1 MGTALAASSFAFAQE
16 MPFTITTDY
25 NTVVTGANFELGAL
39 GGTMRTATG
48 VNGKHYFIDRANG
61 QIWSFDGTKSEKYA
75 TVDVLLHKKTVTGED
90 GTEKETGDALNIAIT
105 ADDAGNLIVS
115 YADGDFWAGTMT
127 YFGIVSAKDQS
138 VTYTDAITLPGAG
151 EEGGFAIGRS
161 DLLGRIVGD
170 VLSEDGGYLYVTGAK
185 SGNHTCCLHFVN
197 GVPTAEEYT
206 SSDLGI
212 AGAGMSYAVPMYNN
226 VAEQADADPM
236 YDAFV
241 FCPWN
246 GSGLVVTNEEDGATT
261 LPRYEVKDSE
271 PFYSSVP
278 GGDLIN
284 REDGVYYIQPYTRV
298 AGKRTADIIITD
310 AEGNLVWKT
319 DTKDTWEAA
328 GLDPTALS
336 FINGGGIYVHQ
347 TGDYSYEL
355 FTFEGHN
362 QGAIAAK
369 YTINF
374 PVPEPGKIFLV
385 GQPTGW
391 QEPSEDN
398 AEHYANFVLNET
410 GIGTGVFEGEFN
422 IAANEAMFRF
432 YTSLSGW
439 DGNAS
444 LGAQEVDAPVD
455 CAFTNNEFAGNLVA
469 GKGSFNFPAW
479 KGGKMAF
486 TVNTAD
492 NTVKI
497 VATPDP
503 VKAARAAYAYDINLA
518 ENEGEYTV
526 TYKATGAAPA
536 SLVLSAEGLDDV
548 VIAMPAAVEGENTFT
563 FSNADLAANTQYA
576 VAVALDNAS
585 DAEVPAIVFQG
596 EQFAN
601 QTRGGVVVI
610 NDTESDAFGY
620 VVVAAGKAQGFQVY
634 TPALESKGTF
644 HAGDAKF
651 AAGNQSSPFRGAAR
665 EGLAVFCDWADAGS
679 NYWTIDPLNPETL
692 GQMLDA
698 PAVKDAAGMWTID
711 GVPVGGGN
719 SGLAFAGKGEN
730 TKMYTLIEDFTDHAN
745 TLARYD
751 LGTATQ
757 ILAAPAAW
765 YPTVT
770 GQLPNLNLQMQATSH
785 GVFATQVRA
794 NVDEASLPRLVFFQE
809 GEDKIVDSWWNDEIP
824 NAAGGVAVSADESLL
839 AVATQSEIRFFAI
852 EWEGDKPALTLLPEL
867 TFKHATDFADLQ
879 FDVAGNLYIYSRGD
893 QRLDVVALPGAGEAV
908 TAAKAA
914 FVVNGPQGGEEPT
927 GVVTF
932 DFANNYAAYADFASM
947 TAGNSNGTEYYEL
960 GDVTLTSADA
970 KGNKV
975 EVSATDGATNTRMWN
990 TTAGKT
996 TYRIYG
1002 GAVLTFKAEYPIE
1015 KIEFAGQN
1023 LENMPSEV
1031 VDGVYTP
1038 AEPTSTVSFTMADKK
1053 KAFFS
1058 TITVTLKTESG
1069 VADVEIDENAPVEYF
1084 NLQGIRVEGELTPG
1098 LYIRRQG
1105 NATSKVVVR

>member
-1 MGTALAASSFAFAQE
+1 MKLSLRNLAMGTALAASSFAFAQE
-16 MPFTITTDY
+16 MPFTLTTNYEALITGSTF
-25 NTVVTGANFELGAL
+25 GLGAM
-39 GGTMRTATG
+39 GGDMRTATG
-48 VNGKHYFIDRANG
+48 VNGKHYFLDKAAG
-61 QIWSFDGTKSEKYA
+61 QIWSFDGTTAEKYA
-75 TVDVLLHKKTVTGED
+75 TVDALHD
-90 GTEKETGDALNIAIT
+90 GNALGTAIT
-105 ADDAGNLIVS
+105 ADDAGNLIVA
-115 YADGDFWAGTMT
+115 YADGDFWAGNQT
-127 YFGIVSAKDQS
+127 YYGIVSAKDQS
-138 VTYTDAITLPGAG
+138 VTYTDALTFPGD
-151 EEGGFAIGRS
+151 FKIGRS

-170 VLSEDGGYLYVTGAK
+170 VLSEDGGYLYATGAG
-185 SGNHTCCLHFVN
+185 SGNVTCCFHFVN

-206 SSDLGI
+206 SSDLGV
-212 AGAGMSYAVPMYNN
+212 GGQGMSYATPLYNTL
-226 VAEQADADPM
+226 AEQADADPM

-241 FCPWN
+241 YCPWN
-246 GSGLVVTNEEDGATT
+246 ASGLVVTNEEDGATT
-261 LPRYEVKDSE
+261 LPRATGDGIA
-271 PFYSSVP
+271 YSSTP

-298 AGKRTADIIITD
+298 AGKRTYDIIISD
-310 AEGNLVWKT
+310 AEGNLVWKS
-319 DTKDTWEAA
+319 DYSSIFGE
-328 GLDPTALS
+328 LDPSALN
-336 FINGGGIYVHQ
+336 FGNGGGIYVHQ
-347 TGDYSYEL
+347 TGDYSYEIYSYL
-355 FTFEGHN
+355 GAN
-362 QGAIAAK
+362 QGGIAAK
-369 YTINF
+369 YTVNF

-391 QEPSEDN
+391 QEPSEAN

-444 LGAQEVDAPVD
+444 LGAQENDAPVD

-503 VKAARAAYAYDINLA
+503 VKATRAAYAYDINLA

-563 FSNADLAANTQYA
+563 FSNADLAANTQYT

-730 TKMYTLIEDFTDHAN
+730 TKMYTLIEDFTDHKN

-785 GVFATQVRA
+785 GIFATQVRA

-914 FVVNGPQGGEEPT
+914 LVVNGPQGGSEEPA

-932 DFANNYAAYADFASM
+932 DFANKYNQYADFSGMAEGAS
-947 TAGNSNGTEYYEL
+947 SY
-960 GDVTLTSADA
+960 DVGGMVFTSADS
-970 KGNKV
+970 KGNTV
-975 EVSATDGATNTRMWN
+975 SVSATDGSTPTRIWN
-990 TTAGKT
+990 AQNLGSA

-1002 GAVLTFKAEYPIE
+1002 GAELTFTATYPIE

-1023 LENMPSEV
+1023 LNNMPSNVEN
-1031 VDGVYTP
+1031 GVYTP
-1038 AEPTSTVSFTMADKK
+1038 AEATSTVTFAPTGKV
-1053 KAFFS
+1053 FFS